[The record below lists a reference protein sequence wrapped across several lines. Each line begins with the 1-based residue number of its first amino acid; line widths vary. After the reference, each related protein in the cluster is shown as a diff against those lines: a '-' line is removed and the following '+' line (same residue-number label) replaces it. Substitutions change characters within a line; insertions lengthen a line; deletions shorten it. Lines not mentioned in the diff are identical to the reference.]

1 MSYDN
6 LETEY
11 MPPHTDPDL
20 LTAQQ
25 VIDRLV
31 DRPSLRK
38 KALTCVLPAVKHGNQ
53 WRFRRSDLD
62 LWMLAQELSAHDA

>member
-1 MSYDN
+1 
-6 LETEY
+6 
-11 MPPHTDPDL
+11 MPRQIDPDL

-38 KALTCVLPAVKHGNQ
+38 KALTCILPAVKHGNQ
-53 WRFRRSDLD
+53 WRFRQRDLD
-62 LWMLAQELSAHDA
+62 LWIQAQEQPAGEC